1 MLTIEIKRDILNK
14 ARDRALLNTEERA
27 MVERKLE
34 EITSST
40 HTLDVALQEMPVPYW
55 RAMLD
60 DSRLNVTQRTLIAKH
75 VFGVRSNSDVP
86 HEIYE
91 SEVGDPVEFGSTFAT
106 LGAKQPN
113 AEMFWNGRWYPVI
126 VNCRFIED
134 EGKIARDVQLI
145 ITLSVCELSLRRT
158 HQVFRDLFLDNFA
171 NPMSRT
177 VADVLSQFG
186 LRKLQTTN
194 AEYNLRLV
202 KAERQSRE
210 TGAVM
215 LINGP
220 VLVNS
225 DQVWWAGVETQS
237 LGASQ
242 APKKAVVDA
251 ELEVQENDRSY
262 FSAHQQ
268 ADHGVSRLPFVRLF
282 SLDIKRYAYVDVD
295 DLAQYEFDLDAIEN
309 LCLPNDMQTVLTR
322 VFDTPLETVFGDLIR
337 GKHGGVVILASGS
350 PGVGKTLT
358 AEIYAE
364 RTERPLYILE
374 MGELGTT
381 AAQVEEQ
388 LRNVF
393 GRVTRWNA
401 VLQFDECEVFLS
413 QRNND
418 LERSA
423 IVGIFL
429 RLLDYYQGILFLTS
443 NRPEVIDEAVLSRVM
458 LHLKYPDLGQ
468 DERAAIWANM
478 FKAAHIEVEDDVL
491 ISVAAWP
498 LNGREIRNV
507 ARLAR
512 ILFPSVRLTLAN
524 MDEVRRYANLRTFAT
539 ASP

>member
-1 MLTIEIKRDILNK
+1 MLTLEIKRDVLTK
-14 ARDRALLNTEERA
+14 ARDRAVLNSEERSI
-27 MVERKLE
+27 VETKFA

-40 HTLDVALQEMPVPYW
+40 HTLEIALHEMPVPYW

-60 DSRLNVTQRTLIAKH
+60 DSRLTVTQRTLIARH
-75 VFGVRSNSDVP
+75 VFGMKFSSGTSL
-86 HEIYE
+86 EIYE
-91 SEVGDPVEFGSTFAT
+91 AEVSDPVEFGSTFAT
-106 LGAKQPN
+106 LGTKQPN

-134 EGKIARDVQLI
+134 EGKIARDVQLAL
-145 ITLSVCELSLRRT
+145 TLSICELTLHRSY
-158 HQVFRDLFLDNFA
+158 QVFRDLFLDQMA
-171 NPMSRT
+171 NPVSRR
-177 VADVLSQFG
+177 VADVLNNFG
-186 LRKLQTTN
+186 LRQLQTSH
-194 AEYNLRLV
+194 ADFNLRLV
-202 KAERQSRE
+202 KAERLARE
-210 TGAVM
+210 TGSVM
-215 LINGP
+215 LISGP
-220 VLVNS
+220 VIVNS
-225 DQVWWAGVETQS
+225 EQAWWSGVESQS

-242 APKKAVVDA
+242 VAKKAVVDA
-251 ELEVQENDRSY
+251 ELEVQEERRSY
-262 FSAHQQ
+262 FAARHY
-268 ADHGVSRLPFVRLF
+268 ADNEESRLPFVRLF
-282 SLDIKRYAYVDVD
+282 SLDIKRYVYVDVD
-295 DLAQYEFDLDAIEN
+295 DLAEYEFDVEAIEN
-309 LCLPNDMQTVLTR
+309 LCLPADMLSVLTR

-337 GKHGGVVILASGS
+337 GKHGGVVILASGH

-381 AAQVEEQ
+381 AKEVEEQ

-458 LHLKYPDLGQ
+458 LHLRYPDLGQ
-468 DERAAIWANM
+468 DERVAIWRNM
-478 FKAAHIEVEDDVL
+478 FKAANVEVEEDVL
-491 ISVAAWP
+491 ATIAEWR
-498 LNGREIRNV
+498 LNGREIRNI

-512 ILFPSVRLTLAN
+512 ILFPNTRLTAAN
-524 MDEVRRYANLRTFAT
+524 MGEARRYANLHAP
-539 ASP
+539 A